1 LPVVSDPLSLVA
13 NILAPIFV
21 VAAEGTFAYAAYW
34 AFNIRRAL
42 LVRVY
47 RSHALGVGLVSLG
60 WILIFFDY
68 VVVSHFSYALFTA
81 IDALVSGAFFYFIDA
96 AVLDGRMSDPLLRD
110 TLHWREIRRWVW
122 VVFVLASAVSIYIAG
137 YYSVLTGGTWL
148 TGGNP
153 SIVPLWVSFVGVSLH
168 VFVVMLTGLVALP
181 VTIMRSRDPL
191 LRRQLGWFAGFAAAL
206 VIVGTVPTLFG
217 LASTSQVYTLPEFV
231 GQLAAAFCL
240 YKSATSLI
248 PHGIARGT

>member
-1 LPVVSDPLSLVA
+1 VASDVLSLVA
-13 NILAPIFV
+13 SILSPVLV

-34 AFNIRRAL
+34 AFSVRRAL
-42 LVRVY
+42 IVRVY

-68 VVVSHFSYALFTA
+68 VAVSHLSYSLFTA

-110 TLHWREIRRWVW
+110 TLHWRKIRRWVW
-122 VVFVLASAVSIYIAG
+122 AIFALASAVSIYIAG
-137 YYSVLTGGTWL
+137 YYSVQTGGTWL

-153 SIVPLWVSFVGVSLH
+153 SMVPLWVSFAGVSLH
-168 VFVVMLTGLVALP
+168 VFVVMVTGLVALP
-181 VTIMRSRDPL
+181 LTIMRSRDPL
-191 LRRQLGWFAGFAAAL
+191 LRRQLGWFAGFAAVL
-206 VIVGTVPTLFG
+206 VVVGTIPTLFG
-217 LASTSQVYTLPEFV
+217 LASTSPVYTLPEFV
-231 GQLAAAFCL
+231 GQFAAAFCL

-248 PHGIARGT
+248 PHGIARGS

>member
-1 LPVVSDPLSLVA
+1 MASDVLTLVV
-13 NILAPIFV
+13 NILSPILV

-42 LVRVY
+42 IVKVY

-68 VVVSHFSYALFTA
+68 VAVSHLSYSLFTA

-110 TLHWREIRRWVW
+110 TLHWSKIRRWVW
-122 VVFVLASAVSIYIAG
+122 AIFALASVASICIAG
-137 YYSVLTGGTWL
+137 YYSVQTGGTWF
-148 TGGNP
+148 TGGN
-153 SIVPLWVSFVGVSLH
+153 SSLVPLWVSFVGVSLH
-168 VFVVMLTGLVALP
+168 VFVVMITGLVALP

-191 LRRQLGWFAGFAAAL
+191 LRRQLGWFAGFAVSL

-217 LASTSQVYTLPEFV
+217 LASTSQAYALPEFV
-231 GQLAAAFCL
+231 GQFAAAFCL
-240 YKSATSLI
+240 CKSATALI
-248 PHGIARGT
+248 PHGIARSS